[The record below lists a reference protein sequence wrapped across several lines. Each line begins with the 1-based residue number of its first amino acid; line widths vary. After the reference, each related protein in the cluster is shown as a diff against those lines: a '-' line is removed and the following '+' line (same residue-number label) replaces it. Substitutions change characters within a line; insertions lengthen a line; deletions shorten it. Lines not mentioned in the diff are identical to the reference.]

1 MSTTYRPTYVPTTED
16 IRQTFA
22 DEIATL
28 GGTVPDVYDDD
39 DRLFARAVLRTNDE
53 IRPGDRVSGGVAIR
67 AAGPE
72 LLIHPYTYRQVCSN
86 GAIAA
91 HALETRR
98 IERLERT
105 EVFVSTYDVSVV
117 HAELRA
123 AIQAAAAKQTF
134 ETIAHEMRSASEI
147 DADFA
152 LNLLPMLARLPA
164 GVMGQWVPHIFQRFT
179 DDGDRSAF
187 GLMNAVTSVARDVRD
202 PEVRWRLEALGGGVP
217 ARLVVA
223 PASATGVTAV
233 AAHRE

>member
-1 MSTTYRPTYVPTTED
+1 MTPSRDIARLVEIMTALRDPTNGCPWD
-16 IRQTFA
+16 I
-22 DEIATL
+22 E
-28 GGTVPDVYDDD
+28 
-39 DRLFARAVLRTNDE
+39 
-53 IRPGDRVSGGVAIR
+53 
-67 AAGPE
+67 
-72 LLIHPYTYRQVCSN
+72 
-86 GAIAA
+86 
-91 HALETRR
+91 
-98 IERLERT
+98 
-105 EVFVSTYDVSVV
+105 
-117 HAELRA
+117 
-123 AIQAAAAKQTF
+123 QTF
-134 ETIAHEMRSASEI
+134 ETIAHEMLSASEI